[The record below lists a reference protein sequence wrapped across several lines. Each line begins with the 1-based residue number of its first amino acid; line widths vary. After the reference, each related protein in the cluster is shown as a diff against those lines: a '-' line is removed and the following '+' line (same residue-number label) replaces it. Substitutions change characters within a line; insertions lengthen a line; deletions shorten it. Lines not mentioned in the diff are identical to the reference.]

1 MRALQRFYAEDEAL
15 QRTGAYAVEI
25 YPAKQSDFWMS
36 PSYGMDTVRIDVFW
50 FKTRRGNPETDF
62 YPQYWQLLE
71 QFDFRFHWGKY
82 LSAPDSS
89 TGVEYRKKQCPKWDD
104 FLTLRKKMD
113 PHDIFLTSYWA
124 AHLGIKTPL
133 PSLAARSSS
142 GAQH

>member
-1 MRALQRFYAEDEAL
+1 MGGRKPDSSEEAQWEKLTRFVQLYSWLTIGGVLFWDIWLQGLPMDNQTSDEFMPTEFTEL
-15 QRTGAYAVEI
+15 
-25 YPAKQSDFWMS
+25 F
-36 PSYGMDTVRIDVFW
+36 IDIH
-50 FKTRRGNPETDF
+50 
-62 YPQYWQLLE
+62 
-71 QFDFRFHWGKY
+71 FRFHWGKY

-113 PHDIFLTSYWA
+113 PHDIFLTSYLA